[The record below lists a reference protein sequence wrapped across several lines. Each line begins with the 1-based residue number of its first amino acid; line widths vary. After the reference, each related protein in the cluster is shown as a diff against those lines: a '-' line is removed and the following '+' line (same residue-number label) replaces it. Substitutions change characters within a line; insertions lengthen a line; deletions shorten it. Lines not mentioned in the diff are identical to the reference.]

1 MFLYVLL
8 EVCKGVDRMDVVE
21 VRMIQYSTTLFH
33 PQLHVCDV
41 LCIVVPS
48 C

>member
-1 MFLYVLL
+1 ML
-8 EVCKGVDRMDVVE
+8 EVCKGADCMDAVE
-21 VRMIQYSTTLFH
+21 VSMIQSGTMLFH